1 MLYVTSLM
9 LERKICTYTD
19 IRHLDDEDVGMLSL
33 YTPRRLAKEVHQIIA
48 DADVLETTSLNNTY
62 NPLNAVA
69 NFLQY
74 QYLQYSDY
82 DFDWYLLIA
91 HPPKLQKKK
100 SRMFRY
106 SLNQY
111 QIEHTI
117 VVRHELCY
125 L

>member
-1 MLYVTSLM
+1 MLYMSQAY
-9 LERKICTYTD
+9 RKICTYTD

-62 NPLNAVA
+62 NLLNCSGK
-69 NFLQY
+69 LSPIPI
-74 QYLQYSDY
+74 QYSDY
-82 DFDWYLLIA
+82 DFDWYLLIV

-117 VVRHELCY
+117 VVRHELCH